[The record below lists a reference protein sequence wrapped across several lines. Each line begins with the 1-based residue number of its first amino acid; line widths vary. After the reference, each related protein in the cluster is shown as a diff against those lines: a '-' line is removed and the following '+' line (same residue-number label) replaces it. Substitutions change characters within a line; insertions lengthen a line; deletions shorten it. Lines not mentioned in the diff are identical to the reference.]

1 LSTPTRIIAYSDCE
15 TSEEDRE
22 RNACRSKKC
31 SQHSGNEIIINNK
44 DKRKG
49 MAEINMA
56 VRKLQ
61 EKFPASILEVK
72 TFREEVNVTVQ
83 KENIFEICK
92 FLYSET
98 DLQYQML
105 VDLCGVDF
113 FPESP
118 RFEVVYLLYSMK
130 NKERLRLKAKV
141 GENESILSVESI
153 WKAANWLEREVYDL
167 FGIHFVNH
175 PDLRR
180 ILLWDGYEG
189 HPLRKDFPVE
199 GPDFDKPFVP
209 EV

>member
-1 LSTPTRIIAYSDCE
+1 
-15 TSEEDRE
+15 
-22 RNACRSKKC
+22 
-31 SQHSGNEIIINNK
+31 
-44 DKRKG
+44 
-49 MAEINMA
+49 MAEINIA
-56 VRKLQ
+56 VKKLQ
-61 EKFPASILEVK
+61 EKFPASVLEVK

-83 KENIFEICK
+83 KKDIFEVCK
-92 FLYSET
+92 FLYSDP

-105 VDLCGVDF
+105 IDLCGVDF
-113 FPESP
+113 FPEFP
-118 RFEVVYLLYSMK
+118 RFEVVYFLYSMK
-130 NKERLRLKAKV
+130 KQQRLRLKIRV
-141 GENESILSVESI
+141 GESESVSSVESI

-167 FGIHFVNH
+167 FGIPFDNH

>member
-1 LSTPTRIIAYSDCE
+1 
-15 TSEEDRE
+15 
-22 RNACRSKKC
+22 
-31 SQHSGNEIIINNK
+31 
-44 DKRKG
+44 
-49 MAEINMA
+49 MAEINIA
-56 VRKLQ
+56 VKKLQ
-61 EKFPASILEVK
+61 GKFPASVLEVK

-83 KENIFEICK
+83 KKDIFEICK
-92 FLYSET
+92 FLYSDP

-105 VDLCGVDF
+105 IDLCGVDF

-118 RFEVVYLLYSMK
+118 RFEVVYFLYSMK
-130 NKERLRLKAKV
+130 KQQRLRLKIKV
-141 GENESILSVESI
+141 GESESVSSVESI

-167 FGIHFVNH
+167 FGIPFDNH

>member
-1 LSTPTRIIAYSDCE
+1 MIIMENSLSI
-15 TSEEDRE
+15 
-22 RNACRSKKC
+22 K
-31 SQHSGNEIIINNK
+31 
-44 DKRKG
+44 
-49 MAEINMA
+49 
-56 VRKLQ
+56 KLQ
-61 EKFPASILEVK
+61 EKFPASVLEMK
-72 TFREEVNVTVQ
+72 TFRDEVTVTVP
-83 KENIFEICK
+83 KKDIFEICK
-92 FLYSET
+92 FLYSDP

-105 VDLCGVDF
+105 TDLCGVDY
-113 FPESP
+113 FPQQP

-130 NKERLRLKAKV
+130 NQQRLRLKIKV
-141 GENESILSVESI
+141 GDSESASSVESI

-167 FGIHFVNH
+167 FGIPFDNN

>member
-1 LSTPTRIIAYSDCE
+1 
-15 TSEEDRE
+15 
-22 RNACRSKKC
+22 
-31 SQHSGNEIIINNK
+31 
-44 DKRKG
+44 
-49 MAEINMA
+49 MAEINLA
-56 VRKLQ
+56 VKKLQ

-72 TFREEVNVTVQ
+72 TFRDEVNVIVR
-83 KENIFEICK
+83 KKDIFDICK
-92 FLYSET
+92 FLYSDP

-105 VDLCGVDF
+105 TDLCGVDF

-118 RFEVVYLLYSMK
+118 RFEVVYLLYSME
-130 NKERLRLKAKV
+130 NRQRLRLKIKA
-141 GENESILSVESI
+141 GDSESVSSVESI

-167 FGIHFVNH
+167 FGIPFENH